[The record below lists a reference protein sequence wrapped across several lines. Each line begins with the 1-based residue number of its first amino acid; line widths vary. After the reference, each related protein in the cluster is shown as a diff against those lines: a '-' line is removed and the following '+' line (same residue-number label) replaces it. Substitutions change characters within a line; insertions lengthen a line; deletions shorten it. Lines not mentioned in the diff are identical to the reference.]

1 MSNVSFK
8 VIGQNLRSARKA
20 CRLSQ
25 EQAAEKLGMSL
36 LHYGRLERGERKAS
50 LSQLAAAAEVLRVPF
65 PALLEGCIS
74 GLESDSLRSA
84 SRLSACSS
92 DTLKL
97 IDEIIEVILRN
108 Q

>member
-1 MSNVSFK
+1 MSVSFK

-25 EQAAEKLGMSL
+25 AQAAEKLGMSL
-36 LHYGRLERGERKAS
+36 LHYGRLERGERNAS
-50 LSQLAAAAEVLRVPF
+50 LPQLAAAAEVLRVPLS
-65 PALLEGCIS
+65 ALLEGCIS
-74 GLESDSLRSA
+74 GLKSDSLRSA

-92 DTLKL
+92 DTLRL

>member
-50 LSQLAAAAEVLRVPF
+50 LPQLAAAAEVLHVPF

-74 GLESDSLRSA
+74 GVNSASLRNA
-84 SRLSACSS
+84 DRLSSCSS